1 MLTGTRRIGLPIA
14 RTLDDGK
21 SRVSWKPL
29 VGQGQFTQIELG
41 SARAS
46 HNSRVCANSAKPDAS
61 VFGLPGTA
69 RIVHHESMFMS
80 EALTRGVRVT
90 VQSEYSAD
98 QSAPSK
104 NQWFFLYTVTI
115 SNESAETVQLLTRHW
130 IITDGTGHIEEVR
143 GPGVVGKQPTLKP
156 GESFEYTSGCPLS
169 TPFGVMEGTYQMVT
183 QNGDRFDAK
192 VAPFTL
198 SEPYTVH

>member
-1 MLTGTRRIGLPIA
+1 
-14 RTLDDGK
+14 
-21 SRVSWKPL
+21 
-29 VGQGQFTQIELG
+29 
-41 SARAS
+41 
-46 HNSRVCANSAKPDAS
+46 
-61 VFGLPGTA
+61 
-69 RIVHHESMFMS
+69 MFNS
-80 EALTRGVRVT
+80 EALTRGVRVR
-90 VQSEYSAD
+90 VQSEYSPD

-104 NQWFFLYTVTI
+104 NQWFFLYTVSI

-156 GESFEYTSGCPLS
+156 GDSFEYTSGCPLT

-183 QNGDRFDAK
+183 QDGERFDVK
-192 VAPFTL
+192 IAPFTL